1 MEVKKF
7 VFCVLFFTNAII
19 LAEEDDSDNKKFSIS
34 TVEEDSSINKNNW
47 NTKKWG
53 SIYFS
58 IPHLSVSNSW
68 YKFEQIS
75 IFGTLENRWEILF
88 NFLLSGVI
96 EYKYMFHKKWEINI
110 RLNLNNLERIGF
122 LTKAFLIGHTSG
134 EYNGG
139 PDYSICPMYSKLKL
153 KNNEVLK
160 KKDPVWSNIETGYTC
175 FSLEFSFE
183 KIWGKKIVHTNE
195 GIIEM
200 VYSSSFSPIGFA
212 FHVINFDEKKDIFFN
227 SEKDIKYKEKVI
239 FTGTIILLKIE
250 FSKVSFLN
258 FGKIKFNWHTLP
270 YLCEKVNEE
279 RFYNLKKIFIDL
291 LFNFFSLEFGI
302 NIINNKKNQKKLND
316 EIEN

>member
-1 MEVKKF
+1 MGVKKF
-7 VFCVLFFTNAII
+7 VFCVLFFTNAINS
-19 LAEEDDSDNKKFSIS
+19 AEEDNSDNKKLSDS

-47 NTKKWG
+47 NTRKWG
-53 SIYFS
+53 SIYLLF
-58 IPHLSVSNSW
+58 PYLCVSNLW
-68 YKFEQIS
+68 FKCEQIS
-75 IFGTLENRWEILF
+75 IFGKLENGWEVLL

-96 EYKYMFHKKWEINI
+96 EYKYMFHKKWGINI

-122 LTKAFLIGHTSG
+122 LTKAFLISHTSG

-153 KNNEVLK
+153 KNDEKLNE
-160 KKDPVWSNIETGYTC
+160 KDPIEINVETGYTC

-183 KIWGKKIVHTNE
+183 KIWRKRIIHTNE
-195 GIIEM
+195 EIIEI

-212 FHVINFDEKKDIFFN
+212 FYVISFDDIKDI
-227 SEKDIKYKEKVI
+227 EYIEKVI
-239 FTGTIILLKIE
+239 FTGTFIPLKIE
-250 FSKVSFLN
+250 CRKTSFIINL
-258 FGKIKFNWHTLP
+258 GKIKFNWHTLP
-270 YLCEKVNEE
+270 YLCKKVNDD

-302 NIINNKKNQKKLND
+302 NIINDKRNQKKLND

>member
-7 VFCVLFFTNAII
+7 VFCVLFFTHAINS
-19 LAEEDDSDNKKFSIS
+19 AEEDNSDNKKFSIS
-34 TVEEDSSINKNNW
+34 TVEGDSSINKNNW

-53 SIYFS
+53 SIFFS
-58 IPHLSVSNSW
+58 IPHFGVSNSCF
-68 YKFEQIS
+68 KFGEKIS
-75 IFGTLENRWEILF
+75 IFGKLENKWGILF
-88 NFLLSGVI
+88 NFLLSGII
-96 EYKYMFHKKWEINI
+96 EYKYIFHKKWGINI

-175 FSLEFSFE
+175 FSLEFFFE
-183 KIWGKKIVHTNE
+183 KIWRKRIIHTNE
-195 GIIEM
+195 EIIEI

-212 FHVINFDEKKDIFFN
+212 FYVISFDDIKDI
-227 SEKDIKYKEKVI
+227 EYIEKVI
-239 FTGTIILLKIE
+239 FTGTFIPLKIE
-250 FSKVSFLN
+250 CRKISFIINL
-258 FGKIKFNWHTLP
+258 GKIKFNWHTLP
-270 YLCEKVNEE
+270 YLCKKVNDD
-279 RFYNLKKIFIDL
+279 RFYNLKNFFIDL

-302 NIINNKKNQKKLND
+302 NIINNKKKPKKTK
-316 EIEN
+316 

>member
-7 VFCVLFFTNAII
+7 VFCVLFFTHAII

-53 SIYFS
+53 SIFFS

-68 YKFEQIS
+68 FKFEQIS
-75 IFGTLENRWEILF
+75 IFGKLENKWEILF

-96 EYKYMFHKKWEINI
+96 EYKYMFHKKWGINI

-122 LTKAFLIGHTSG
+122 LTKTFLIYKKKRMSKRQHSL
-134 EYNGG
+134 
-139 PDYSICPMYSKLKL
+139 ICTMYSKIKLDHNEKL
-153 KNNEVLK
+153 KE
-160 KKDPVWSNIETGYTC
+160 KDPISINIETGYTC

-212 FHVINFDEKKDIFFN
+212 FHVISFDAI
-227 SEKDIKYKEKVI
+227 KDIKFTEKVI

-270 YLCEKVNEE
+270 YLCE
-279 RFYNLKKIFIDL
+279 FGNLKNFFIDL

-302 NIINNKKNQKKLND
+302 NIINNKNDQKKSND

>member
-7 VFCVLFFTNAII
+7 VFCVLFFTHAINS
-19 LAEEDDSDNKKFSIS
+19 AEEDNSDNKKFSIS
-34 TVEEDSSINKNNW
+34 TVEGDSSINKNNW

-53 SIYFS
+53 SIFFS
-58 IPHLSVSNSW
+58 IPHFGVSNSCF
-68 YKFEQIS
+68 KFGEKIS
-75 IFGTLENRWEILF
+75 IFGKLENKWGILF
-88 NFLLSGVI
+88 NFLLSGII
-96 EYKYMFHKKWEINI
+96 EYKYIFHKKWGINI

-122 LTKAFLIGHTSG
+122 LTKTFSIDDISG

-212 FHVINFDEKKDIFFN
+212 FHVISFDAI
-227 SEKDIKYKEKVI
+227 KDIKFTEKVI
-239 FTGTIILLKIE
+239 FTGTFILLKIE

-270 YLCEKVNEE
+270 YLCE
-279 RFYNLKKIFIDL
+279 FGNLKNFFIDL

-302 NIINNKKNQKKLND
+302 NIINNKNDQKKSND

>member
-7 VFCVLFFTNAII
+7 VFCVLFFTHAINS
-19 LAEEDDSDNKKFSIS
+19 AEENNSDNKKFSIS
-34 TVEEDSSINKNNW
+34 TVEGDSSINKNNW

-53 SIYFS
+53 SIFFS
-58 IPHLSVSNSW
+58 IPHFGVSNSCF
-68 YKFEQIS
+68 KFGEKIS
-75 IFGTLENRWEILF
+75 IFGKLENKWGILL

-96 EYKYMFHKKWEINI
+96 EYKYMFHKKWGINI

-212 FHVINFDEKKDIFFN
+212 FHVISFDAI
-227 SEKDIKYKEKVI
+227 KDIKFTEKVI

-270 YLCEKVNEE
+270 YLCE
-279 RFYNLKKIFIDL
+279 FGNLKNFFIDL

-302 NIINNKKNQKKLND
+302 NIINDKKN
-316 EIEN
+316 

>member
-7 VFCVLFFTNAII
+7 VFCVLFFTHAINS
-19 LAEEDDSDNKKFSIS
+19 AEENNSDNKKFSDFTI
-34 TVEEDSSINKNNW
+34 EEDSSINKNNW
-47 NTKKWG
+47 NTKKWA
-53 SIYFS
+53 IYFS
-58 IPHLSVSNSW
+58 IPHFGVSNSCF
-68 YKFEQIS
+68 KFGEKIS
-75 IFGTLENRWEILF
+75 IFGKLENKWGILL

-96 EYKYMFHKKWEINI
+96 EYKYMFHKKWCINI

-122 LTKAFLIGHTSG
+122 LTKTFRIRYTSG
-134 EYNGG
+134 EYNDG
-139 PDYSICPMYSKLKL
+139 PHFSTCPMYSKLKL
-153 KNNEVLK
+153 EENALLE

-183 KIWGKKIVHTNE
+183 KIWGKKIVHTNG

-212 FHVINFDEKKDIFFN
+212 FYVINFNSAKKDIFFYYFN

-239 FTGTIILLKIE
+239 FTGTIIPLKIE
-250 FSKVSFLN
+250 FSKVFFLN

-270 YLCEKVNEE
+270 YLCKKVNDD
-279 RFYNLKKIFIDL
+279 RFYNLRNFFIDL

-302 NIINNKKNQKKLND
+302 NIINDKKN
-316 EIEN
+316 

>member
-7 VFCVLFFTNAII
+7 VFCVLFFTHVINS
-19 LAEEDDSDNKKFSIS
+19 AEEDTSDNKKLSIS
-34 TVEEDSSINKNNW
+34 TVEEDSSIDKNNW

-53 SIYFS
+53 SIFFS

-68 YKFEQIS
+68 FKFEQIS

-96 EYKYMFHKKWEINI
+96 EYKYMFHKKWGINI

-122 LTKAFLIGHTSG
+122 LTKTFHIRYTSG
-134 EYNGG
+134 DYNGR
-139 PDYSICPMYSKLKL
+139 PHFSTCPMYSKLKL
-153 KNNEVLK
+153 EENAVLEEKN
-160 KKDPVWSNIETGYTC
+160 PVWSNIETGYTC

-200 VYSSSFSPIGFA
+200 IYSSSFSPIGFA
-212 FHVINFDEKKDIFFN
+212 FYVISFDN
-227 SEKDIKYKEKVI
+227 AKDIKYTEKVI

-270 YLCEKVNEE
+270 YLCK
-279 RFYNLKKIFIDL
+279 FDNLKNFFIDL

-302 NIINNKKNQKKLND
+302 NIINDKKN
-316 EIEN
+316 

>member
-1 MEVKKF
+1 MGVKKF
-7 VFCVLFFTNAII
+7 VFCVLFFTHAINS
-19 LAEEDDSDNKKFSIS
+19 AEEDNSDNKKFSIS
-34 TVEEDSSINKNNW
+34 TVEGDSSINKNNW
-47 NTKKWG
+47 NTRKWG
-53 SIYFS
+53 SIYFLF
-58 IPHLSVSNSW
+58 PHLGVSNSW
-68 YKFEQIS
+68 FKFGEQIS

-96 EYKYMFHKKWEINI
+96 EYKYMFHKKWGINI

-122 LTKAFLIGHTSG
+122 LTKTFLIYKKKRMSKRQHSL
-134 EYNGG
+134 
-139 PDYSICPMYSKLKL
+139 ICTMYSKIKLDHNEKL
-153 KNNEVLK
+153 KE
-160 KKDPVWSNIETGYTC
+160 KDPISINIETGYTC

-212 FHVINFDEKKDIFFN
+212 FHVISFDAI
-227 SEKDIKYKEKVI
+227 KDIKFTEKVI
-239 FTGTIILLKIE
+239 FTGTFILLKIE

-270 YLCEKVNEE
+270 YLCE
-279 RFYNLKKIFIDL
+279 FGNLKNFFIDL

-302 NIINNKKNQKKLND
+302 NIINNKNDQKKSND

>member
-7 VFCVLFFTNAII
+7 VFCVLFFTHAINS
-19 LAEEDDSDNKKFSIS
+19 AEENNSDNKKLSDS

-47 NTKKWG
+47 NTRKWG
-53 SIYFS
+53 SIYLLF
-58 IPHLSVSNSW
+58 PYLCVSNLW
-68 YKFEQIS
+68 FKCEQIS
-75 IFGTLENRWEILF
+75 IFGKLENGWEVLL

-96 EYKYMFHKKWEINI
+96 EYKYMFHKKWGINI

-122 LTKAFLIGHTSG
+122 LTKTFLIRYTSG
-134 EYNGG
+134 EYNDG
-139 PDYSICPMYSKLKL
+139 PHSAICTMYSNLKL
-153 KNNEVLK
+153 KDNEKLK
-160 KKDPVWSNIETGYTC
+160 KEDPTDINIETGYTC

-212 FHVINFDEKKDIFFN
+212 FYVISFDNAKDIYVN
-227 SEKDIKYKEKVI
+227 CNNNNIEYIEKVI

-250 FSKVSFLN
+250 FSKASFLN

-270 YLCEKVNEE
+270 YLFKKLNEE

-291 LFNFFSLEFGI
+291 LYNFFSLEFGI
-302 NIINNKKNQKKLND
+302 NIINDKKN
-316 EIEN
+316 

>member
-7 VFCVLFFTNAII
+7 VFCFLFFIHVINS
-19 LAEEDDSDNKKFSIS
+19 AEENNSDNKKFSIS

-53 SIYFS
+53 SIFFS

-68 YKFEQIS
+68 FKFEQIS
-75 IFGTLENRWEILF
+75 IFGKLENKWGILF

-96 EYKYMFHKKWEINI
+96 EYKYMFHKKWCINI

-122 LTKAFLIGHTSG
+122 LTKTFHIRYTSG
-134 EYNGG
+134 EYNDG
-139 PDYSICPMYSKLKL
+139 PHFSTCPMYSKLKL
-153 KNNEVLK
+153 EENALLEEE
-160 KKDPVWSNIETGYTC
+160 DPVWSNIETGYTC

-200 VYSSSFSPIGFA
+200 IYSSSFSPIGFA
-212 FHVINFDEKKDIFFN
+212 FHVISFDAI
-227 SEKDIKYKEKVI
+227 KDIKFTEKVI

-270 YLCEKVNEE
+270 YLCKDVNDD
-279 RFYNLKKIFIDL
+279 RFYNLRNFFIDL

>member
-7 VFCVLFFTNAII
+7 VFCVLFFTHAINS
-19 LAEEDDSDNKKFSIS
+19 AEEDNSDNKKFSIS
-34 TVEEDSSINKNNW
+34 TVEGDSSINKNNW

-53 SIYFS
+53 SIFFS
-58 IPHLSVSNSW
+58 IPHFGVSNSCF
-68 YKFEQIS
+68 KFGEKIS
-75 IFGTLENRWEILF
+75 IFGKLENKWGILF
-88 NFLLSGVI
+88 NFLLSGII
-96 EYKYMFHKKWEINI
+96 EYKYIFHKKWGINI

-212 FHVINFDEKKDIFFN
+212 FYVISFDNRKN
-227 SEKDIKYKEKVI
+227 IKYTEKVI
-239 FTGTIILLKIE
+239 FTGTFILLKIE

-270 YLCEKVNEE
+270 YLCKEVNDD
-279 RFYNLKKIFIDL
+279 RFYNLKKIFSDL
-291 LFNFFSLEFGI
+291 LYNFFSLVFGI
-302 NIINNKKNQKKLND
+302 NIINNKNNQKKSND

>member
-1 MEVKKF
+1 MTLKKLT
-7 VFCVLFFTNAII
+7 FCI
-19 LAEEDDSDNKKFSIS
+19 LCFANIANLATEEDFNNENSSNSG
-34 TVEEDSSINKNNW
+34 VEENSLINKNNW
-47 NTKKWG
+47 NTRKWG
-53 SIYFS
+53 DIYFLFPQFSVPNVWFKLGEQYS
-58 IPHLSVSNSW
+58 ILGKLKNKW
-68 YKFEQIS
+68 GIMF
-75 IFGTLENRWEILF
+75 NWLF
-88 NFLLSGVI
+88 SGGL
-96 EYKYMFHKKWEINI
+96 EYKYMFHKKWGINI

-122 LTKAFLIGHTSG
+122 LTKTFHIRYTSG
-134 EYNGG
+134 ENNDG
-139 PDYSICPMYSKLKL
+139 PHFSTCPMYSKLKL
-153 KNNEVLK
+153 EDNAVLEEE
-160 KKDPVWSNIETGYTC
+160 DPVWNNIETGYTC

-212 FHVINFDEKKDIFFN
+212 FHVISFDAI
-227 SEKDIKYKEKVI
+227 KDIKFTEKVI

-270 YLCEKVNEE
+270 YLCE
-279 RFYNLKKIFIDL
+279 FGNLKNFFIDL

-302 NIINNKKNQKKLND
+302 NIINNKNDQKKSND

>member
-7 VFCVLFFTNAII
+7 VFCVLFFTHAINS
-19 LAEEDDSDNKKFSIS
+19 AEENNSDNKKFSIS
-34 TVEEDSSINKNNW
+34 TVEEDSSIDKNNW

-53 SIYFS
+53 SIFFS

-68 YKFEQIS
+68 FKFEKIS

-96 EYKYMFHKKWEINI
+96 EYKYMFHKKWGINI

-122 LTKAFLIGHTSG
+122 LTKTFHIHYTSG
-134 EYNGG
+134 DYNGR
-139 PDYSICPMYSKLKL
+139 PHYSTCPMYSKLKL
-153 KNNEVLK
+153 EENAVLEEKN
-160 KKDPVWSNIETGYTC
+160 PVWSNIETGYTC

-200 VYSSSFSPIGFA
+200 IYSSSFSPIGFA
-212 FHVINFDEKKDIFFN
+212 FYVISFDAR
-227 SEKDIKYKEKVI
+227 KDIKYTEKVI

-270 YLCEKVNEE
+270 YLCK
-279 RFYNLKKIFIDL
+279 FDNLKNFFIDL

-302 NIINNKKNQKKLND
+302 NIINDKKN
-316 EIEN
+316 

>member
-1 MEVKKF
+1 MLE
-7 VFCVLFFTNAII
+7 N
-19 LAEEDDSDNKKFSIS
+19 
-34 TVEEDSSINKNNW
+34 
-47 NTKKWG
+47 KWG
-53 SIYFS
+53 
-58 IPHLSVSNSW
+58 
-68 YKFEQIS
+68 
-75 IFGTLENRWEILF
+75 IFF

-122 LTKAFLIGHTSG
+122 LTKTFHIRYTSG
-134 EYNGG
+134 EYNDG
-139 PDYSICPMYSKLKL
+139 PHSAICTMYSNLKL
-153 KNNEVLK
+153 KDNEKLK
-160 KKDPVWSNIETGYTC
+160 KEDPTDINIETGYTC

-212 FHVINFDEKKDIFFN
+212 FYVISFDNAKDIYVN
-227 SEKDIKYKEKVI
+227 CNNNNIEYIEKVI

-270 YLCEKVNEE
+270 YLCE
-279 RFYNLKKIFIDL
+279 FGNLKNFFIDL

-302 NIINNKKNQKKLND
+302 NIINNKNDQKKSND

>member
-7 VFCVLFFTNAII
+7 VFCILFFTHAINS
-19 LAEEDDSDNKKFSIS
+19 AEEDDSDNKKIPIS
-34 TVEEDSSINKNNW
+34 TVEGDSSINKNNW

-53 SIYFS
+53 SIFFS
-58 IPHLSVSNSW
+58 IPHFGVSNSCF
-68 YKFEQIS
+68 KFGEKIS
-75 IFGTLENRWEILF
+75 IFGKLENKWGILF
-88 NFLLSGVI
+88 NFLLSGII
-96 EYKYMFHKKWEINI
+96 EYKYIFHKKWGINI

-212 FHVINFDEKKDIFFN
+212 FYVISFDDIKDI
-227 SEKDIKYKEKVI
+227 EYIEKVI
-239 FTGTIILLKIE
+239 FTGTFILLKIE

-270 YLCEKVNEE
+270 YLCKEVNDD
-279 RFYNLKKIFIDL
+279 RFYNLKKIFSDL
-291 LFNFFSLEFGI
+291 LYNFFSLEFGI
-302 NIINNKKNQKKLND
+302 NIINDKKN
-316 EIEN
+316 

>member
-1 MEVKKF
+1 MGVKKF
-7 VFCVLFFTNAII
+7 VFCILFFTHAINS
-19 LAEEDDSDNKKFSIS
+19 AEEDNSDNKRFSIS
-34 TVEEDSSINKNNW
+34 TVEEDSSITKNNW

-53 SIYFS
+53 SIYLLF
-58 IPHLSVSNSW
+58 PYLCVSNLW
-68 YKFEQIS
+68 FKCEQIS
-75 IFGTLENRWEILF
+75 IFGKLENSWEVLL

-96 EYKYMFHKKWEINI
+96 EYKYIFHKKWGINI

-153 KNNEVLK
+153 KNDEKLNE
-160 KKDPVWSNIETGYTC
+160 KDPIEINVETGYTC

-183 KIWGKKIVHTNE
+183 KIWRKRIIHTNE
-195 GIIEM
+195 EIIEI

-212 FHVINFDEKKDIFFN
+212 FYVISFDDIKDI
-227 SEKDIKYKEKVI
+227 EYIEKVI
-239 FTGTIILLKIE
+239 FTGTFIPLKIE
-250 FSKVSFLN
+250 CRKTSFIINL
-258 FGKIKFNWHTLP
+258 GKIKFNWHTLP
-270 YLCEKVNEE
+270 YLCKKVNDD
-279 RFYNLKKIFIDL
+279 RFYNLKNFFIDL

-302 NIINNKKNQKKLND
+302 NIINDKRNQKKLND

>member
-1 MEVKKF
+1 MGVKKF
-7 VFCVLFFTNAII
+7 VFCVLFFTNAINS
-19 LAEEDDSDNKKFSIS
+19 AEEDNSDNKKLSDS
-34 TVEEDSSINKNNW
+34 TVEEDSSINKNSL
-47 NTKKWG
+47 NTRKWG
-53 SIYFS
+53 SIYFLF
-58 IPHLSVSNSW
+58 PHLGVSNSW
-68 YKFEQIS
+68 FKFGEQIS
-75 IFGTLENRWEILF
+75 IFGKLENGWEVLL

-96 EYKYMFHKKWEINI
+96 EYKYMFHKKWGINI

-122 LTKAFLIGHTSG
+122 LTKAFLISHTSG

-153 KNNEVLK
+153 KNDEKLNE
-160 KKDPVWSNIETGYTC
+160 KDPIEINVETGYTC

-183 KIWGKKIVHTNE
+183 KIWRKRIIHTNE
-195 GIIEM
+195 EIIEI

-212 FHVINFDEKKDIFFN
+212 FYVISFDDIKDI
-227 SEKDIKYKEKVI
+227 EYIEKVI

-250 FSKVSFLN
+250 LSKASFLN

-270 YLCEKVNEE
+270 YLCE
-279 RFYNLKKIFIDL
+279 FGNLKNFFIDL

-302 NIINNKKNQKKLND
+302 NIINDKRNQKKLND

>member
-1 MEVKKF
+1 MTIKKLT
-7 VFCVLFFTNAII
+7 FCILCSVNAAN
-19 LAEEDDSDNKKFSIS
+19 LAADEDLNNEKSSIS
-34 TVEEDSSINKNNW
+34 TVEENVLINKNNL
-47 NTKKWG
+47 NTRKWG
-53 SIYFS
+53 DIYFLF
-58 IPHLSVSNSW
+58 PNLSAGNICE
-68 YKFEQIS
+68 KITDKRS
-75 IFGTLENRWEILF
+75 IFGNLKNEWGIFF

-122 LTKAFLIGHTSG
+122 LTKTFHIRYTSG
-134 EYNGG
+134 DYNGR
-139 PDYSICPMYSKLKL
+139 PHFSTCPMYSKLKL
-153 KNNEVLK
+153 EENAVLEEKN
-160 KKDPVWSNIETGYTC
+160 PVWSNIETGYTC

-200 VYSSSFSPIGFA
+200 IYSSSFSPIGFA
-212 FHVINFDEKKDIFFN
+212 FYVISFDAI
-227 SEKDIKYKEKVI
+227 KDIKFTEKVI

-302 NIINNKKNQKKLND
+302 NIINDKKN
-316 EIEN
+316 

>member
-7 VFCVLFFTNAII
+7 VFCVLFFTHAINS
-19 LAEEDDSDNKKFSIS
+19 AEEDNSDNKKFSIS
-34 TVEEDSSINKNNW
+34 TVEGDSSINKNNW

-53 SIYFS
+53 SIFFS
-58 IPHLSVSNSW
+58 IPHFGVSNSCF
-68 YKFEQIS
+68 KFGEKIS
-75 IFGTLENRWEILF
+75 IFGKLENKWGILF
-88 NFLLSGVI
+88 NFLLSGII
-96 EYKYMFHKKWEINI
+96 EYKYIFHKKWGINI

-212 FHVINFDEKKDIFFN
+212 FHVISFDAI
-227 SEKDIKYKEKVI
+227 KDIKFTEKVI

-270 YLCEKVNEE
+270 YLCKEVNDDH
-279 RFYNLKKIFIDL
+279 FYNLKKIFSDL
-291 LFNFFSLEFGI
+291 LYNFFSLEFGI
-302 NIINNKKNQKKLND
+302 NIINNKKKPKKTK
-316 EIEN
+316 

>member
-7 VFCVLFFTNAII
+7 VFCVLFFTHAINS
-19 LAEEDDSDNKKFSIS
+19 AEEDNSDNKKFSIS
-34 TVEEDSSINKNNW
+34 TVEGDSSINKNNW

-53 SIYFS
+53 SIFFS
-58 IPHLSVSNSW
+58 IPHFGVSNSCF
-68 YKFEQIS
+68 KFGEKIS
-75 IFGTLENRWEILF
+75 IFGKLENKWGILF
-88 NFLLSGVI
+88 NFLLSGII
-96 EYKYMFHKKWEINI
+96 EYKYIFHKKWGINI

-212 FHVINFDEKKDIFFN
+212 FHVINFN

-270 YLCEKVNEE
+270 YLCKKVNDD
-279 RFYNLKKIFIDL
+279 RFYNLRNFFINL

-302 NIINNKKNQKKLND
+302 NIINDKKN
-316 EIEN
+316 